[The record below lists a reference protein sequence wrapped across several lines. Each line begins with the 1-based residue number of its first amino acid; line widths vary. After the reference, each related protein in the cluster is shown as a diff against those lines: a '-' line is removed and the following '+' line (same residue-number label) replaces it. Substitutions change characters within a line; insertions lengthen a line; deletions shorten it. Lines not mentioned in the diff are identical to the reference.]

1 MFQLL
6 FKTLIR
12 SLAIFISIGGV
23 SYITESFL
31 KRPDGVNIV
40 NIGVAILV
48 LIAVTVGLVLWA
60 QSIKVSKNS
69 KSRRLAGASSLTGKQ
84 H

>member
-12 SLAIFISIGGV
+12 SLAIFVSIGGV

-31 KRPDGVNIV
+31 KQPGSVNIV
-40 NIGVAILV
+40 SIGVAILV
-48 LIAVTVGLVLWA
+48 LVAVTVGLVLWA

-69 KSRRLAGASSLTGKQ
+69 KSRNLTGVSSLTGKQ